1 MHYSFKYEGNQ
12 TVASKRPRTASY
24 GLKYAIIVKANSF
37 YDSGT
42 SYLFAL
48 QLKPWYLSIKIFSVL
63 LCLA

>member
-12 TVASKRPRTASY
+12 TGNAQGVVSKPPRTASY
-24 GLKYAIIVKANSF
+24 GLKYAIIVKAYSF

-48 QLKPWYLSIKIFSVL
+48 M
-63 LCLA
+63 

>member
-12 TVASKRPRTASY
+12 TMRRVSKPPRTASY

-48 QLKPWYLSIKIFSVL
+48 ML
-63 LCLA
+63 LRYVSDLVGKEC